1 MNRKMTKKTK
11 FMTALSI
18 WMIFLSIGFAIPSI
32 VEGINIA
39 KNYQDYY
46 LRDEVLLPDSYT
58 YVNLLINSKAG
69 INIQIDSIE
78 NGSIWQNIPTT
89 LAIMSK
95 DQFIAWGLAGNLEPN
110 IQNSTYLFH
119 RSEIQVDNLRLEI
132 NGEYFFIVYNTESLV
147 SEVDIEITVIPWGHI
162 TAISIVGF
170 LFAVSILVFIM
181 KILSAAYYN
190 GLVKI
195 KGSTGISENQ
205 EITETTSGQS
215 PSGREGKF
223 CQSCGTPLTPK
234 DGQYCPH
241 CGASI

>member
-1 MNRKMTKKTK
+1 MTRKTK

-32 VEGINIA
+32 IEGINIG
-39 KNYQDYY
+39 KNYQDYH
-46 LRDEVLLPDSYT
+46 LHNEVLLPDSYT
-58 YVNLLINSKAG
+58 YVNLIISSKAG
-69 INIQIDSIE
+69 VSIQIDSYE
-78 NGSIWQNIPTT
+78 NGTYWPSNIPTT
-89 LAIMSK
+89 LAIMTK

-110 IQNSTYLFH
+110 IQNSTYLYH
-119 RSEIQVDNLRLEI
+119 RSDIQIDNLKLEI
-132 NGEYFFIVYNTESLV
+132 DGEYFFVVYNTESITAKV
-147 SEVDIEITVIPWGHI
+147 NIYITVIPWGHI

-170 LFAVSILVFIM
+170 LFTITILVFIM

-195 KGSTGISENQ
+195 KGRTGISEDQ
-205 EITETTSGQS
+205 ETTEITDDERSV
-215 PSGREGKF
+215 RKEGKF